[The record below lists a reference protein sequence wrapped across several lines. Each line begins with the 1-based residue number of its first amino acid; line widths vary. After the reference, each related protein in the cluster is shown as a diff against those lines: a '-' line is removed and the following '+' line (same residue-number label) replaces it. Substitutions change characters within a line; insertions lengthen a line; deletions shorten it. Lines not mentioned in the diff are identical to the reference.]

1 MWGHDRV
8 LDRFNDVLNPNQA
21 FCSPLPSSVFLQ
33 RKCIQWPGMAPTI
46 FFFCRLGKR
55 LLATSTSL
63 SFSRTFV
70 WISKELWE
78 RTSHIQGF
86 YTFNN
91 SDDLYISMRDLL
103 HHPKNYYSI
112 LKKGLKKPKDWKR
125 GKVYKIPNLYS
136 SGSLQVGCSG
146 VLCHLRKFV
155 RTL

>member
-1 MWGHDRV
+1 MFWTQTKPFAHRCHPV
-8 LDRFNDVLNPNQA
+8 
-21 FCSPLPSSVFLQ
+21 
-33 RKCIQWPGMAPTI
+33 
-46 FFFCRLGKR
+46 FFCKENASNGQVWLLLSFSFVVWGKR

-146 VLCHLRKFV
+146 VLFHLRKFV